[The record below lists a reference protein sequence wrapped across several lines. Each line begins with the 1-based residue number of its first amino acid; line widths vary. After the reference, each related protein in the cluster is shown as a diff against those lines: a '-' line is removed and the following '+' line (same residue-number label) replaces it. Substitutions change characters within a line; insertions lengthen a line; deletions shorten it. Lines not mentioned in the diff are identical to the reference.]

1 LFQAV
6 KRERCVRRDDRIP
19 TLGYLGKIESVRRYE

>member
-1 LFQAV
+1 V
-6 KRERCVRRDDRIP
+6 KRERYVRKDDRIP